1 MRKMVGQVRAERQ
14 TLMFTAIWPKEV
26 HALAGDMLKDR
37 IRVNVGDSKLKV
49 VKTVKQNVMVC
60 DEFDKKVPPPPPL
73 CFECTSVR
81 FSVQCVPPFRCFGT
95 LPLPM
100 PSPTLFFSARQSAM
114 LMRSRARSCV
124 LVGQRAH
131 CTVTRSRERERLVR
145 DDHDADDHLLF
156 SAASCNVRRVSC
168 DV

>member
-1 MRKMVGQVRAERQ
+1 MHEADGMLDMGFEPQMRKMVGQVRAERQ
-14 TLMFTAIWPKEV
+14 TLMFTATWPKEV

-60 DEFDKKVPPPPPL
+60 DEFDKPRMLEKVSPPPPL
-73 CFECTSVR
+73 FLARTCMR
-81 FSVQCVPPFRCFGT
+81 FSVQCFSPFRCFGSH
-95 LPLPM
+95 PLLM
-100 PSPTLFFSARQSAM
+100 PSPRPLFSARQNAM

-131 CTVTRSRERERLVR
+131 CTVTQP
-145 DDHDADDHLLF
+145 F
-156 SAASCNVRRVSC
+156 SVCS
-168 DV
+168 